1 MVNDSMGNMII
12 KQNRKREKSAQ
23 EEKKEERQRK
33 NRKKLKRHALDSLH
47 LLYAFP
53 FDWTCCFIVQ
63 FKLQCSN
70 AVNAC
75 HFSHVSL
82 LPQTAFLSLA
92 FAMVLVI
99 SRVYLFGVH
108 YNIYSHR
115 ILQCIP
121 LFDVGSCYFVVPLT
135 ILYFFCSLFFSF
147 GVNVLHCYKILYFFF
162 ASSIRRD
169 LTHS

>member
-1 MVNDSMGNMII
+1 MHLAVKLDG
-12 KQNRKREKSAQ
+12 KRLEGKHDNKTEQ
-23 EEKKEERQRK
+23 EAREECERR
-33 NRKKLKRHALDSLH
+33 RKKIERHALDSLH

-70 AVNAC
+70 AVDAC

-82 LPQTAFLSLA
+82 LPETAFLSLA
-92 FAMVLVI
+92 FAVVLVI
-99 SRVYLFGVH
+99 SRVFLFGVH

-115 ILQCIP
+115 YLMLVRAISSCHEP
-121 LFDVGSCYFVVPLT
+121 FYTFLF
-135 ILYFFCSLFFSF
+135 LFFSF
-147 GVNVLHCYKILYFFF
+147 GVNFHHCYGIISFFRLLH
-162 ASSIRRD
+162 SKRL